1 MDAFAHH
8 AVPRQPAAPRR
19 CPEALPTPG
28 AAEVIHRWISSVF
41 HDVMVVVARIAGGLL
56 VLAAGALHLWLYFD
70 YFHRVHVIGVL
81 FLLNAAAAAVIG
93 IALLRSSHP
102 LAAAAGVAYAA
113 ATLTGF
119 FLSVYVGLFGFYPRS
134 RHLNRGRASPAVYVS
149 LCARPGSEKSAS
161 RSCARVM
168 TCRCL

>member
-19 CPEALPTPG
+19 SPEARPEPG
-28 AAEVIHRWISSVF
+28 AAKLIHRWISSVF

-119 FLSVYVGLFGFYPRS
+119 FLSVYVGLFGFRESLTGAYQEAAGAIELAAIVVLLPLALARDRAARS
-134 RHLNRGRASPAVYVS
+134 M
-149 LCARPGSEKSAS
+149 SAF
-161 RSCARVM
+161 
-168 TCRCL
+168 